1 MLSKSKTIVWT
12 FHARGKMRQYKLSA
26 QRVLRVLHFPK
37 RVEEGVA
44 PRTMAAMQPVSVVS
58 VKGQSSNDK
67 WTEKWTQEIWVM
79 VQDAGRKRKIISAW
93 RYPGMSKGRTGIPM
107 SVFRDEYK
115 EYLSAAAKEM
125 EANDAA
131 RPKIDIGIKW
141 RGDLSELKKR
151 PVPAFASSFAKAM
164 AGKQKRLWP
173 KRPFRRPA
181 PRLAVQVE

>member
-1 MLSKSKTIVWT
+1 MIPKQRAIYWT

-37 RVEEGVA
+37 RIEEGIA
-44 PRTMAAMQPVSVVS
+44 PKTMAAMQPSQILHS
-58 VKGQSSNDK
+58 ETSEGKP
-67 WTEKWTQEIWVM
+67 TEKWTQELWVM

-125 EANDAA
+125 EQKDAA
-131 RPKIDIGIKW
+131 RPKIDIGLKW
-141 RGDLSELKKR
+141 RGDLSPQKKR
-151 PVPAFASSFAKAM
+151 PV
-164 AGKQKRLWP
+164 QKRMWP
-173 KRPFRRPA
+173 KRPFRRSA
-181 PRLAVQVE
+181 PQTAIQVE

>member
-1 MLSKSKTIVWT
+1 
-12 FHARGKMRQYKLSA
+12 
-26 QRVLRVLHFPK
+26 
-37 RVEEGVA
+37 
-44 PRTMAAMQPVSVVS
+44 
-58 VKGQSSNDK
+58 
-67 WTEKWTQEIWVM
+67 M

-173 KRPFRRPA
+173 KRPFKRPA
-181 PRLAVQVE
+181 PRPAIQVEQ

>member
-1 MLSKSKTIVWT
+1 
-12 FHARGKMRQYKLSA
+12 
-26 QRVLRVLHFPK
+26 
-37 RVEEGVA
+37 
-44 PRTMAAMQPVSVVS
+44 
-58 VKGQSSNDK
+58 
-67 WTEKWTQEIWVM
+67 M

-141 RGDLSELKKR
+141 RGDLSPQKNKQ
-151 PVPAFASSFAKAM
+151 M
-164 AGKQKRLWP
+164 QKRLWP
-173 KRPFRRPA
+173 KRPFKRPA
-181 PRLAVQVE
+181 PRPAIQVEQ

>member
-1 MLSKSKTIVWT
+1 MLSRSKTIVWT
-12 FHARGKMRQYKLSA
+12 FHVRNKMRQYKLSA
-26 QRVLRVLHFPK
+26 QRVLRVLHMPK
-37 RVEEGVA
+37 RVEEGIA
-44 PRTMAAMQPVSVVS
+44 PRTMAAMQPVSVAN
-58 VKGQSSNDK
+58 VKGQMPNDK

-125 EANDAA
+125 EAKDIA
-131 RPKIDIGIKW
+131 RPKINIGIKW
-141 RGDLSELKKR
+141 RGDLSPLKKK
-151 PVPAFASSFAKAM
+151 PI
-164 AGKQKRLWP
+164 QKRLWP

-181 PRLAVQVE
+181 PRPAIQVE